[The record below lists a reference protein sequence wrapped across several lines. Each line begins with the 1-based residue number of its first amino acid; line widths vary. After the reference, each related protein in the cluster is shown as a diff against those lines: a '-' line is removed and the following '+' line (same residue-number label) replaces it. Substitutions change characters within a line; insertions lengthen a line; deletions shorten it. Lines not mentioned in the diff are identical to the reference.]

1 MLPSI
6 RIMEKERFVQAVV
19 QVGTKTA
26 QIGSRIAS
34 TARIGVKNAQIAGR
48 AAANAARGTAP
59 LRAASSAAEVGLL
72 GVGVAGMAGAFDP
85 TYENLDE
92 TQYIEDMP
100 NAATSAATQG
110 SPIAIISSSSMSC
123 AVCVLLVFTLLMALA
138 L

>member
-1 MLPSI
+1 
-6 RIMEKERFVQAVV
+6 MEKERFVQAVV

-48 AAANAARGTAP
+48 AAANAARGTTP

-100 NAATSAATQG
+100 NTGIGATSAATQG
-110 SPIAIISSSSMSC
+110 IISSSSMSC